1 MTRGRRHEAPFH
13 GTSSGHHVVHVRA
26 VPPRHQ
32 GGLPREGKA
41 RPACKQMDEP
51 VARDAEPGKGH
62 PGQEA
67 RETESEF
74 KRIGYKMQTIGE
86 YKEYTRQLENEVG
99 KWHHAYD
106 ALVVERNALV
116 NRLLKYEKTVSIR
129 NEEGAES
136 VALLR
141 ETFDA
146 ISGELDELRK
156 HEVEWDMA
164 KARIKELESEINQLK
179 TR

>member
-1 MTRGRRHEAPFH
+1 
-13 GTSSGHHVVHVRA
+13 
-26 VPPRHQ
+26 
-32 GGLPREGKA
+32 
-41 RPACKQMDEP
+41 
-51 VARDAEPGKGH
+51 
-62 PGQEA
+62 
-67 RETESEF
+67 
-74 KRIGYKMQTIGE
+74 MQTIGE
-86 YKEYTRQLENEVG
+86 YKEYTRQLEGEVG

-141 ETFDA
+141 ETLDA

>member
-1 MTRGRRHEAPFH
+1 
-13 GTSSGHHVVHVRA
+13 
-26 VPPRHQ
+26 
-32 GGLPREGKA
+32 
-41 RPACKQMDEP
+41 
-51 VARDAEPGKGH
+51 
-62 PGQEA
+62 
-67 RETESEF
+67 
-74 KRIGYKMQTIGE
+74 MQTIGE
-86 YKEYTRQLENEVG
+86 YKEYTRQLEGEVG

-116 NRLLKYEKTVSIR
+116 NRLLKYEKTVSIS
-129 NEEGAES
+129 NEEGAAS

-141 ETFDA
+141 ETFEA
-146 ISGELDELRK
+146 ISGELEELRK

>member
-1 MTRGRRHEAPFH
+1 
-13 GTSSGHHVVHVRA
+13 
-26 VPPRHQ
+26 
-32 GGLPREGKA
+32 
-41 RPACKQMDEP
+41 
-51 VARDAEPGKGH
+51 
-62 PGQEA
+62 
-67 RETESEF
+67 
-74 KRIGYKMQTIGE
+74 MQTIGE

-129 NEEGAES
+129 NEEGSES

-141 ETFDA
+141 ETFEA

>member
-1 MTRGRRHEAPFH
+1 
-13 GTSSGHHVVHVRA
+13 
-26 VPPRHQ
+26 
-32 GGLPREGKA
+32 
-41 RPACKQMDEP
+41 
-51 VARDAEPGKGH
+51 
-62 PGQEA
+62 
-67 RETESEF
+67 
-74 KRIGYKMQTIGE
+74 MQTIGE
-86 YKEYTRQLENEVG
+86 YKEYTRQLEGEVG

-129 NEEGAES
+129 NEEGAEG

-146 ISGELDELRK
+146 ISGELEELRK

-179 TR
+179 KR

>member
-1 MTRGRRHEAPFH
+1 
-13 GTSSGHHVVHVRA
+13 
-26 VPPRHQ
+26 
-32 GGLPREGKA
+32 
-41 RPACKQMDEP
+41 
-51 VARDAEPGKGH
+51 
-62 PGQEA
+62 
-67 RETESEF
+67 
-74 KRIGYKMQTIGE
+74 MQTIGE

-136 VALLR
+136 VTLLR
-141 ETFDA
+141 ETFEA

-179 TR
+179 KR

>member
-1 MTRGRRHEAPFH
+1 
-13 GTSSGHHVVHVRA
+13 
-26 VPPRHQ
+26 
-32 GGLPREGKA
+32 
-41 RPACKQMDEP
+41 
-51 VARDAEPGKGH
+51 
-62 PGQEA
+62 
-67 RETESEF
+67 
-74 KRIGYKMQTIGE
+74 MQTIGE
-86 YKEYTRQLENEVG
+86 YKEYTHQLEGEVG

-136 VALLR
+136 VAILR

-146 ISGELDELRK
+146 ISGELEELRK

-179 TR
+179 KR